1 MDSGTEPKTL
11 SEANEPAV
19 IRRPVLVVVGGVEG
33 APPADPILPIGPSLT
48 IGRGVDSGEG
58 PHWRPDDRLVSTRHA
73 RLAGLPGGAELED
86 LGSRNGTLVNG
97 LRIGAA
103 TRLNDGDL
111 IFLGGQ
117 AAVFRLVTDGQ
128 LESLREEWA
137 RPLGPVPSTSPALA
151 AICQRLRRLA
161 RSTAEVLLTGET
173 GVGKEVYARAIH
185 TASGRNGRFLAI
197 DCASLPRELVES
209 ELFGF
214 VRGAHSQATRSKP
227 GLLEQAQGGTVL
239 LDEVGEMPS
248 ELQAKL
254 LRFLQTKTCTPL
266 GATSPITLDVRVVA
280 ATNRSVDRGDGLGLR
295 PDLAARLGAQP
306 AALPPLRR
314 RIEDLLRLAHH
325 LAPGVTLKLAA
336 FRALC
341 LHQWPGN
348 VRELQKVMSEA
359 QLLGGDSSI
368 GLDHLPSGLT
378 TPAPDAPLV
387 VPPSPYPAAPSPSSS
402 RRRSPR
408 EAPSRDVLEEL
419 LNRHQGNVAEVA
431 RELDRKWAV
440 VWRFIVRS
448 GIDMER
454 YRKT

>member
-19 IRRPVLVVVGGVEG
+19 VRRPVLVLVGGVEG
-33 APPADPILPIGPSLT
+33 MTPDDPVLRIEPSLL
-48 IGRGVDSGEG
+48 IGRGVNASEG
-58 PHWRPDDRLVSTRHA
+58 PCWRPDDRLVSTRHA
-73 RLAGLPGGAELED
+73 LLTGLPGGAELED
-86 LGSRNGTLVNG
+86 LGSRNGTILNG
-97 LRIGAA
+97 MRVGGR

-111 IFLGGQ
+111 LFLGGQ
-117 AAVFRLVTDGQ
+117 AAVFRLLTDGQ
-128 LESLREEWA
+128 LEAIAEERG
-137 RPLGPVPSTSPALA
+137 RPLGPVATTSPVLA
-151 AICQRLRRLA
+151 SICQRLRRLA
-161 RSTAEVLLTGET
+161 GSTAEVLLTGET

-185 TASGRNGRFLAI
+185 NASGRNGRFLAI

-214 VRGAHSQATRSKP
+214 ARGAHSQATRSKP

-248 ELQAKL
+248 EAQAKL

-266 GATSPITLDVRVVA
+266 GATSPITLDVRVLA

-295 PDLAARLGAQP
+295 SDLAARLGAQP

-314 RIEDLLRLAHH
+314 RVEDLLRLARH
-325 LAPGVTLKLAA
+325 LSPGVSLKLGAL
-336 FRALC
+336 RALC
-341 LHQWPGN
+341 LHPWPGN

-359 QLLGGDSSI
+359 QLLGGHASV
-368 GLDHLPSGLT
+368 GLEHLPSNLT
-378 TPAPDAPLV
+378 TPPPDAPLV
-387 VPPSPYPAAPSPSSS
+387 VPPSGS

-431 RELDRKWAV
+431 RALDRKWAV